1 MKKHLYKDKFVTI
14 NNDDIKKWG
23 FKADAVWS
31 VGTTKKTRQE
41 LDKIIEKYG
50 LNDDE
55 QYTVAHYNQVLYL
68 ADVIH
73 GLCNVIQDERKV
85 VADFKEEVQ
94 CLIYSLKKLK

>member
-14 NNDDIKKWG
+14 TNDDIKKWG
-23 FKADAVWS
+23 FNEDTIWS

-73 GLCNVIQDERKV
+73 GLCNVIQDERNRVKEV
-85 VADFKEEVQ
+85 KEDFERLVFD
-94 CLIYSLKKLK
+94 IKKL

>member
-1 MKKHLYKDKFVTI
+1 MKALYKDKFVTI
-14 NNDDIKKWG
+14 TNDDIKKWG

-73 GLCNVIQDERKV
+73 GLCNVIQDERNRVKEV
-85 VADFKEEVQ
+85 KEDFERLVFD
-94 CLIYSLKKLK
+94 IKKL

>member
-1 MKKHLYKDKFVTI
+1 MKALYKDKFVTI
-14 NNDDIKKWG
+14 TNDDIKKWG
-23 FKADAVWS
+23 FNEDAVWS

-73 GLCNVIQDERKV
+73 GLCNVIQDERNRVKEV
-85 VADFKEEVQ
+85 KEDFERLVFD
-94 CLIYSLKKLK
+94 IKKL

>member
-41 LDKIIEKYG
+41 LDKIIEKHG

-73 GLCNVIQDERKV
+73 GLCNVIQDERNRVKEV
-85 VADFKEEVQ
+85 KEDFERLVFHM
-94 CLIYSLKKLK
+94 KKL